1 MQVECHRNRGAD
13 WMPSISVT
21 EVKPGSKIIK
31 DVVTP
36 LGGILFAKGKVIL
49 PRDVEILQAFL
60 IQQVEIEGT
69 QTEDKTPETAKTVSK
84 PAPAKAGATLSESLL
99 AKTNSTL
106 HDEYEK
112 MLLLI
117 KQSYRSA
124 AAASLPILEL
134 RGQLET
140 LVSHLKDYHVLK
152 FTPRVLHD
160 EDYNYH
166 NAVLS
171 ALTSYKI
178 AQWCG
183 YPQKDWMQAAFAG
196 LLHDIGNVKVDT
208 SLLYKP
214 TPLNRNELDEVRRH
228 TTYGYQLLRNVT
240 AINEGVRLAALQ
252 HHEKIDGSGYPLR
265 LEGNQIHFYAKIVAV
280 ADIFHA
286 MTLEKAYRK
295 AQSPYLVLEQILTE
309 SFGKLD
315 PVIVQTFIQR
325 TTDLYSGTR
334 IRLSDGRHGEI
345 IFTDRSNPTRPMVQV
360 EGMIVN
366 LMTDRELFIQEII
379 A

>member
-1 MQVECHRNRGAD
+1 
-13 WMPSISVT
+13 MPYIAVG

-31 DVVTP
+31 DVITP
-36 LGGILFAKGKVIL
+36 LGGTLFPKGKVLL

-60 IQQVEIEGT
+60 VQQIEIEGS
-69 QTEDKTPETAKTVSK
+69 ESE
-84 PAPAKAGATLSESLL
+84 AKAGES
-99 AKTNSTL
+99 AKTGGKAAPARSGALINESTL
-106 HDEYEK
+106 ARSSVLYDEYDK
-112 MLLLI
+112 MLALV
-117 KQSYRSA
+117 KSCYRSA

-134 RGQLET
+134 RTQLEV
-140 LVSHLKDYHVLK
+140 LISHLKEYHVLK
-152 FTPRVLHD
+152 FTPRSLN
-160 EDYNYH
+160 EQEYNYH

-196 LLHDIGNVKVDT
+196 LLHDIGNVKVDPMLLLKPD
-208 SLLYKP
+208 SLTEEEK
-214 TPLNRNELDEVRRH
+214 EEVRRH

-252 HHEKIDGSGYPLR
+252 HHEKIDGSGYPLN
-265 LEGNQIHFYAKIVAV
+265 LEGTKIHDYAKIVAV

-286 MTLEKAYRK
+286 MTLERAYRK
-295 AQSPYLVLEQILTE
+295 AQSPYLVLEQIMTE

-315 PVIVQTFIQR
+315 PVIVQTFIQKS
-325 TTDLYSGTR
+325 TELYSGTR

-345 IFTDRSNPTRPMVQV
+345 IFTDRANLTRPMVQV
-360 EGMIVN
+360 EGAIVN
-366 LMTDRELFIQEII
+366 LATERELYIDEII

>member
-1 MQVECHRNRGAD
+1 
-13 WMPSISVT
+13 MPSISVG
-21 EVKPGSKIIK
+21 EVKPGSKIVK

-36 LGGILFAKGKVIL
+36 LGGVLFTKGKIIL
-49 PRDVEILQAFL
+49 PRDIEILQAFL
-60 IQQVEIEGT
+60 IQHIEIEGA
-69 QTEDKTPETAKTVSK
+69 QEENKAPETAKAVTKHTASK
-84 PAPAKAGATLSESLL
+84 PGALINESQL
-99 AKTNSTL
+99 AKSNSPL

-112 MLLLI
+112 MLALV
-117 KQSYRSA
+117 KKSYASA
-124 AAASLPILEL
+124 AAAQLPILEL
-134 RGQLET
+134 RSQLEV
-140 LVSHLKDYHVLK
+140 LISHLKDYHILK
-152 FTPRVLHD
+152 FAPRVLFD
-160 EDYNYH
+160 QDYNYH

-183 YPQKDWMQAAFAG
+183 YPQKDWMQTAFAG
-196 LLHDIGNVKVDT
+196 LLHDIGNVKVDA
-208 SLLYKP
+208 SLLQKP
-214 TPLNRNELDEVRRH
+214 TPLDASEIEEVRRH

-265 LEGNQIHFYAKIVAV
+265 LEGSQIHFYAKIVAV

-295 AQSPYLVLEQILTE
+295 AQSPYLVLEELQAE

-315 PVIVQTFIQR
+315 PVIVQTFIQK
-325 TTDLYSGTR
+325 TTDLYNGTR

-345 IFTDRSNPTRPMVQV
+345 IFTDRSNPTRPMVKV

-366 LMTDRELFIQEII
+366 LMLERELYIQEII

>member
-1 MQVECHRNRGAD
+1 
-13 WMPSISVT
+13 MPNISVG
-21 EVKPGSKIIK
+21 EIKAGSKIIK
-31 DVVTP
+31 DVITP
-36 LGGILFAKGKVIL
+36 LGGVLFAKGKIIL
-49 PRDVEILQAFL
+49 PRDIEILQAFL
-60 IQQVEIEGT
+60 IGQVEVEGA
-69 QTEDKTPETAKTVSK
+69 QGEAKPQEGSK
-84 PAPAKAGATLSESLL
+84 PAVKQQAVKTGALINESVL
-99 AKTNSTL
+99 AKSNSPI

-117 KQSYRSA
+117 KKSYRSA
-124 AAASLPILEL
+124 AAAALPIFEL
-134 RGQLET
+134 RSQLEA
-140 LVSHLKDYHVLK
+140 LISHLKDYHVLK
-152 FTPRVLHD
+152 FAPRVLLD
-160 EDYNYH
+160 QDYNYH

-196 LLHDIGNVKVDT
+196 LLHDIGNIKVDEA
-208 SLLYKP
+208 LLQKP
-214 TPLNRNELDEVRRH
+214 TPLTGEEVEEVRRH

-252 HHEKIDGSGYPLR
+252 HHEKIDGSGYPLK
-265 LEGNQIHFYAKIVAV
+265 LDGSQIHFYAKIVAV

-286 MTLEKAYRK
+286 MTLEKAYRR
-295 AQSPYLVLEQILTE
+295 AQSPYLVREQILTE

-315 PVIVQTFIQR
+315 PVIVQTFIQK
-325 TTDLYSGTR
+325 TTDLYNGTR

-360 EGMIVN
+360 EGKIVN
-366 LMTDRELFIQEII
+366 LVQERDLYIEEII

>member
-1 MQVECHRNRGAD
+1 
-13 WMPSISVT
+13 
-21 EVKPGSKIIK
+21 
-31 DVVTP
+31 
-36 LGGILFAKGKVIL
+36 
-49 PRDVEILQAFL
+49 
-60 IQQVEIEGT
+60 
-69 QTEDKTPETAKTVSK
+69 
-84 PAPAKAGATLSESLL
+84 
-99 AKTNSTL
+99 
-106 HDEYEK
+106 
-112 MLLLI
+112 
-117 KQSYRSA
+117 
-124 AAASLPILEL
+124 
-134 RGQLET
+134 
-140 LVSHLKDYHVLK
+140 LK
-152 FTPRVLHD
+152 FAPRVLLD
-160 EDYNYH
+160 QDYNYH

-196 LLHDIGNVKVDT
+196 LLHDIGNIKVDEA
-208 SLLYKP
+208 LLQKP
-214 TPLNRNELDEVRRH
+214 TPLTGEEVEEVRRH

-252 HHEKIDGSGYPLR
+252 HHEKIDGSGYPLK
-265 LEGNQIHFYAKIVAV
+265 LDGSQIHFYAKIVAV

-286 MTLEKAYRK
+286 MTLEKAYRR

-315 PVIVQTFIQR
+315 PVIVQTFIQK
-325 TTDLYSGTR
+325 TTDLYNGTR

-360 EGMIVN
+360 EGKIVN
-366 LMTDRELFIQEII
+366 LVQERDLYIEEII